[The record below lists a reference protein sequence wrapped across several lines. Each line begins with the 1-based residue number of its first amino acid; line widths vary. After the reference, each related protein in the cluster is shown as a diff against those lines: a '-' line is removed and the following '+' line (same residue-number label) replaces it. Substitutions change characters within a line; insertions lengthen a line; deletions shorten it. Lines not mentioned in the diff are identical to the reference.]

1 MHPTN
6 TGPIIFNFGV
16 FLKEKRRKEKRERE
30 REQKVIIF
38 PTNFTK
44 MFIIEGVYNGIFI
57 ECPKVFITHLI
68 LMIPGKMQKLDPK
81 SLNNNEDGTMI
92 LNFHKLPQA

>member
-1 MHPTN
+1 
-6 TGPIIFNFGV
+6 
-16 FLKEKRRKEKRERE
+16 
-30 REQKVIIF
+30 
-38 PTNFTK
+38 

-57 ECPKVFITHLI
+57 ECPKGLLFITHLI